1 MAGQGVSPSAPAMPR
16 VTASLPLAAL
26 PDAPRMARAH
36 VQAVLADWRLSEF
49 TDVAK
54 LITSELVSN
63 AVAASAHALGGEWAS
78 AICVCLVTDGDVL
91 AVEVRDH
98 APGVPVLREADWLA
112 ENGRGLAIVDAL
124 TGGAWGCQPAIGQRG
139 KCVWAA
145 IRVRDESSP
154 VPGLSMDSR

>member
-1 MAGQGVSPSAPAMPR
+1 MAGQGVSPSAPVMPR
-16 VTASLPLAAL
+16 VSTVLPLDAL

-49 TDVAK
+49 TDVAE

-63 AVAASAHALGGEWAS
+63 AAAASAHPLDGTREP
-78 AICVCLVTDGDVL
+78 AIRVCLVADGNVL
-91 AVEVRDH
+91 TVEVADR
-98 APGVPVLREADWLA
+98 APGRPVLRDADWLA
-112 ENGRGLAIVDAL
+112 EDGRGLAIVDAL

-145 IRVRDESSP
+145 IRLNHEVHAGSEP
-154 VPGLSMDSR
+154 SMDSR